1 MISVRMRMAAAAWRP
16 SAGGALALGLL
27 AVLSVLAGC
36 SRTDN
41 EAMTGWVEAD
51 LVYVSAPAAGQV
63 QQLTV
68 ARGDRVAADALLFRL
83 DAEAEVLARLQA
95 DALSAQAQ
103 AQAANLRSGRRAPE
117 VATVAGQLAQAQ
129 ATAAASQATLTRNQ
143 DLVRRGF
150 VSATALDSLEAAAQ
164 RDAARVAELQA
175 QMEVA
180 RLAARPDEIAAAD
193 AALRAA
199 RAQFEL
205 AQWRE
210 GQRMQRA
217 PAAAQVYDVLYRQ
230 GERVAAQA
238 PVVVLLPDGALK
250 LRFFAPE
257 GRLASLPVG
266 AEVRVQCDGCPQGL
280 AARVRFVSPQA
291 EFTPPVIYSN
301 ESRSKLVFMVEAR
314 LADGAARLQPGQP
327 VQVRVLPATG
337 GAAR

>member
-1 MISVRMRMAAAAWRP
+1 MTDVRERTSAAMPRWTAHCAVW
-16 SAGGALALGLL
+16 SLLLIVASLLGGCARG
-27 AVLSVLAGC
+27 
-36 SRTDN
+36 DD

-51 LVYVSAPAAGQV
+51 LVYVSAPAAGQIR
-63 QQLTV
+63 QLMV
-68 ARGDRVAADALLFRL
+68 ARGERVAADVPLFQL
-83 DAEAEVLARLQA
+83 DADAEVLARLQA
-95 DALSAQAQ
+95 DAQAAQAQ

-117 VATVAGQLAQAQ
+117 VAAVAGQLTQAQ

-150 VSATALDSLEAAAQ
+150 VSATVLDSLQAAAQ

-180 RLAARPDEIAAAD
+180 RLAARPDEIVAAD

-257 GRLASLPVG
+257 ARLASLPVG
-266 AEVRVQCDGCPQGL
+266 AEVRVQCDGCVDGL
-280 AARVRFVSPQA
+280 MARVRFVSPQA

-314 LADGAARLQPGQP
+314 LADAAARLAPGQP
-327 VQVRVLPATG
+327 VQVRLPPAAS